1 MNEKA
6 MQLIWAVPE
15 KKLSISFE
23 KKLLKSLILTSKSM
37 YNICV
42 FSKILH
48 KYTQLFS

>member
-23 KKLLKSLILTSKSM
+23 KKIIEIFNS
-37 YNICV
+37 NI
-42 FSKILH
+42 K
-48 KYTQLFS
+48 KYV